1 MVVTVSRDVPV
12 LCPNGSRSNPTGKR
26 EERNRF
32 DALVE
37 SLREQRPQVY
47 AEEAHY
53 CLQWRL
59 ALLAG
64 KEIDLVEVRGD
75 TNVLLSTLIG
85 YALRSRNPYILWLI
99 RCSPPTGASAIQC
112 CYAATE
118 RRESSTL
125 TDTGESKNANVTLR
139 NANKSIVD
147 EKISLNVSRLVTN
160 PACMAGVLSSRPNFS
175 AL

>member
-1 MVVTVSRDVPV
+1 MVHGPTQG
-12 LCPNGSRSNPTGKR
+12 GSATSV
-26 EERNRF
+26 NRF

-75 TNVLLSTLIG
+75 TNVLLLTLMKT
-85 YALRSRNPYILWLI
+85 SR
-99 RCSPPTGASAIQC
+99 
-112 CYAATE
+112 
-118 RRESSTL
+118 
-125 TDTGESKNANVTLR
+125 
-139 NANKSIVD
+139 
-147 EKISLNVSRLVTN
+147 
-160 PACMAGVLSSRPNFS
+160 
-175 AL
+175 

>member
-12 LCPNGSRSNPTGKR
+12 LCPNGSRSNPRGKR
-26 EERNRF
+26 DERNRF

-53 CLQWRL
+53 CLQWRIANALVPGRSEVIAVL
-59 ALLAG
+59 ARELPLLAG

-85 YALRSRNPYILWLI
+85 YALRSRSPYIL
-99 RCSPPTGASAIQC
+99 CVPTTGAANTC
-112 CYAATE
+112 RTP
-118 RRESSTL
+118 ESSA
-125 TDTGESKNANVTLR
+125 GN
-139 NANKSIVD
+139 
-147 EKISLNVSRLVTN
+147 RL
-160 PACMAGVLSSRPNFS
+160 
-175 AL
+175 